1 MSSGAALSHHV
12 TKDIRAR
19 RLRLAR
25 DSWIMAR
32 RDLRHWIAQPAPVI
46 VSLLFPVLT
55 LLMFGYLFGGA
66 LTVPGGG
73 SYREFLV
80 PGMFATTMLFGI
92 EGTMAA
98 ITTDAARGV
107 TDRFRSIPMSGG
119 AVVTGRCIADM
130 LSSILGLAVVLA
142 AGLVTGWRWH
152 DTPGQLALG
161 LVLLLLL
168 RFALLWLG
176 IYLGLI
182 VKGPEAVS
190 AVQILVWPL
199 GFLSSIFVAPSTMPT
214 WLGAIAEWNPLSATA
229 TATRHLF
236 GNPGATG
243 HSWTTQHAALMAVA
257 WPLLISAIFM
267 PLAIHRYRHLDR

>member
-1 MSSGAALSHHV
+1 MTSGTALSPG
-12 TKDIRAR
+12 TAGGGPARAAC
-19 RLRLAR
+19 LAR
-25 DSWIMAR
+25 DSWIIAR
-32 RDLRHWIAQPAPVI
+32 RDLQHWIAQPAPVI
-46 VSLLFPVLT
+46 ISLLFPVLT

-80 PGMFATTMLFGI
+80 PGMFVTTMLFGI

-107 TDRFRSIPMSGG
+107 TDRFRSIPMSAG
-119 AVVTGRCIADM
+119 AVVAGRCIADM
-130 LSSILGLAVVLA
+130 LSSVLGLAVILV
-142 AGLVTGWRWH
+142 AGLAVGWRWH
-152 DTPGQLALG
+152 DAASKLALG

-182 VKGPEAVS
+182 VKGPEAV
-190 AVQILVWPL
+190 VGIQILVWPL
-199 GFLSSIFVAPSTMPT
+199 GFLSSIFVAPSTMPA
-214 WLGAIAEWNPLSATA
+214 WLGTTAQWNPLSATA

-236 GNPGATG
+236 GNPSVTG
-243 HSWTTQHAALMAVA
+243 HSWIAVHAILMAVV
-257 WPLLISAIFM
+257 WPVLIAGLFV
-267 PLAIHRYRHLDR
+267 PLAVHRYRHLDR